1 MAQAGD
7 AVGLSAVDFGK
18 GGASTGAL
26 NTVTVQDFRGGP
38 AGWSLTGKVTDFTG
52 PGAKID
58 AGALSW
64 TPACATKAGSP
75 STCVAGSAGTVG
87 SSGATLASTPDGTLT
102 GGQFTVDAGL
112 SLNVPAFTPP
122 GSYSGVLTLTLT

>member
-1 MAQAGD
+1 MEHA
-7 AVGLSAVDFGK
+7 
-18 GGASTGAL
+18 
-26 NTVTVQDFRGGP
+26 

-75 STCVAGSAGTVG
+75 STCQAGSPGTVG
-87 SSGATLASTPDGTLT
+87 SSGATLASTPNGTLT
-102 GGQFTVDAGL
+102 GGEFTADAKL

-122 GSYSGVLTLTLT
+122 GTYSGVLTLTLS